1 MSEDIRKMIDKVK
14 NFKQFVN
21 ENNNTD
27 GYDMTT
33 TYYIIKL
40 GDSTDDL
47 YLISD
52 TNDFDLVN
60 KYRKNVV
67 FSTNDEMEASLE
79 LKNLKGE

>member
-47 YLISD
+47 YLIND